1 MNFEYL
7 PLIHSDQGM
16 WFMLAIMVLT
26 MAIVVLVF
34 WRKRYLA
41 RTGR

>member
-1 MNFEYL
+1 MGSML
-7 PLIHSDQGM
+7 
-16 WFMLAIMVLT
+16 FMALALGF
-26 MAIVVLVF
+26 LF

>member
-1 MNFEYL
+1 
-7 PLIHSDQGM
+7 M
-16 WFMLAIMVLT
+16 WVMLAV
-26 MAIVVLVF
+26 MASILASVVAVF